1 MEFTYTSMLAQLNVA
16 SAHPGGFAATK
27 KAWEHLKNYR
37 HDCILDAGCGTGK
50 TLEFLAEVTNS
61 RLIGIDQNQAMI
73 KQAEQRLKGKTVELI
88 QGKVQELPFEDGSID
103 CIISESVVSFN
114 QIDPILR
121 EYNRVLR
128 PGGILH
134 LIEITGDQTLTQK
147 MIKEVKQFYQLK
159 SLLSP
164 DEWIESI
171 EKVHFDLIDYFPLST
186 TNDGDAGLKISTDTN
201 QIFLDFLNHHYHLI
215 ELIQKSLIG
224 YQFLCQKKMTEQAD
238 DDSI

>member
-1 MEFTYTSMLAQLNVA
+1 MEFTYTTMLAQLNVA
-16 SAHPGGFAATK
+16 SAHPGGLSTTK

-61 RLIGIDQNQAMI
+61 RLIGIDQDQAMI
-73 KQAEQRLKGKTVELI
+73 KQAKQRLKGKTVELI
-88 QGKVQELPFEDGSID
+88 QGNLQELPFDDGSID

-114 QIDPILR
+114 QIEPILS

-134 LIEITGDQTLTQK
+134 LIEITGDQTLTPET
-147 MIKEVKQFYQLK
+147 IKKIKQFYQIK

-171 EKVHFDLIDYFPLST
+171 EKVHFNLIDYFPLSA
-186 TNDGDAGLKISTDTN
+186 TNDGDTELRITPNTN
-201 QIFLDFLNHHYHLI
+201 QIFLDYLNHHYHLI
-215 ELIQKSLIG
+215 ESIQRDLVG
-224 YQFLCQKKMTEQAD
+224 YQFFCQKKMTKQAN